1 VPAVLFCEL
10 RSVSTKTKKQT
21 GNPNKRHDVMTTANQ
36 QTANRQEK
44 VTPVQ
49 RWLGLFVPA
58 NLLVMG
64 LATAV
69 LLTALAVVVYTFESR
84 TVFFALQEERD
95 LYNQLDVEWGQLLI
109 EQSTFA
115 LESRIEQVAVEQ
127 LGMKVPDWSQ
137 IVVVQDRSLNE
148 VDDE

>member
-1 VPAVLFCEL
+1 
-10 RSVSTKTKKQT
+10 
-21 GNPNKRHDVMTTANQ
+21 MTTANQ

>member
-1 VPAVLFCEL
+1 
-10 RSVSTKTKKQT
+10 
-21 GNPNKRHDVMTTANQ
+21 MTTANQ

-58 NLLVMG
+58 NLLAMG

-95 LYNQLDVEWGQLLI
+95 LYNRLDVEWGQLLI

>member
-1 VPAVLFCEL
+1 
-10 RSVSTKTKKQT
+10 
-21 GNPNKRHDVMTTANQ
+21 M
-36 QTANRQEK
+36 
-44 VTPVQ
+44 Q

>member
-1 VPAVLFCEL
+1 MPAVLFCEL
-10 RSVSTKTKKQT
+10 RSASTKTKKQT

-36 QTANRQEK
+36 KTANRQEK

-148 VDDE
+148 VGDE